1 MDPSVPNSK
10 SMEVEHHKNESN
22 LHKRRPSKE
31 EDEQFHSKL
40 EGSHEAAKLRRS
52 SSGERMQS
60 FHTPV
65 EFSWSQF
72 WTTFLYENLPP
83 VFVSPIAVLLIER
96 SFTRAWH
103 ITQHRGLCLV
113 STKHN
118 SVGFIIFLWV
128 LIYPSSWLITT
139 ALTLRLFGYEGLV
152 QNVDLFQ
159 MILAYFFLFMRRLI
173 ISIKYAY
180 FRPEDIALLGL
191 PAPNWDGNKTN
202 RRLVGMGWSNPA
214 GFPGLIEDELTCAM
228 DENDVSLQ
236 GITFKLDEDVCNKM
250 KNHPTNE
257 LFAAEKKNNQKDEVN
272 SGFILHQILRSVYNI
287 KFPPTYN
294 LTVML
299 LAFSIALLPIFFRMY
314 YGLDVF
320 GETLFENVIFAG
332 CTFGF
337 LVSLNIMTFGFICA
351 HDFKRRFNSMK
362 RLGELITFPGLA
374 ISDFLFHIPKEE
386 RKNSSE
392 EPDENLTANTENEEP
407 GPNQKNPYVFFDL
420 KKRSNVFAWMN
431 CRKTLRSFGEGFYL
445 RIQGYTSTLLLY
457 SFFCIVILNIIAW
470 MQLRHHV
477 STIYLIIMIIIV
489 IASISIFS
497 ISKAIK
503 LQTLSSSQ
511 RELVRKEIF
520 LQEEEMWH
528 SDSQD
533 SIKDDL
539 NELRSA
545 KALLEQ
551 VDESINFNDLI
562 YKPTKVLGFSANQ
575 NVIGSALGII
585 ATGAFLAIEGF
596 SGSGIYYD
604 ITGWFNY

>member
-10 SMEVEHHKNESN
+10 SLEVEHHKNESN

-52 SSGERMQS
+52 SSDERMQS

-83 VFVSPIAVLLIER
+83 VFISPIAVLLIER

-191 PAPNWDGNKTN
+191 PAPNWDGEKTN

-287 KFPPTYN
+287 KFPPIFN

-299 LAFSIALLPIFFRMY
+299 LAFSIALLPIIFRMY

-337 LVSLNIMTFGFICA
+337 LCL
-351 HDFKRRFNSMK
+351 
-362 RLGELITFPGLA
+362 L
-374 ISDFLFHIPKEE
+374 
-386 RKNSSE
+386 
-392 EPDENLTANTENEEP
+392 
-407 GPNQKNPYVFFDL
+407 
-420 KKRSNVFAWMN
+420 
-431 CRKTLRSFGEGFYL
+431 
-445 RIQGYTSTLLLY
+445 YTSD
-457 SFFCIVILNIIAW
+457 A
-470 MQLRHHV
+470 
-477 STIYLIIMIIIV
+477 
-489 IASISIFS
+489 A
-497 ISKAIK
+497 
-503 LQTLSSSQ
+503 
-511 RELVRKEIF
+511 
-520 LQEEEMWH
+520 
-528 SDSQD
+528 
-533 SIKDDL
+533 
-539 NELRSA
+539 
-545 KALLEQ
+545 
-551 VDESINFNDLI
+551 DE
-562 YKPTKVLGFSANQ
+562 
-575 NVIGSALGII
+575 
-585 ATGAFLAIEGF
+585 
-596 SGSGIYYD
+596 
-604 ITGWFNY
+604 